1 MSRTERP
8 LDPNG
13 DPLQAFAARL
23 RTLREDAGRPTYAA
37 LARRTHRSPS
47 TLSEAAGGR
56 KFPSLDTTL
65 AYVRA
70 LGGDGQRVAGHQSQL
85 LAGTAGLAGAAA
97 AGQGQEGSRGCGGR
111 EEDAVARHG
120 GGSVRRLTHI
130 DIADA
135 RPKTN

>member
-70 LGGDGQRVAGHQSQL
+70 LGGDESTWAARWHETARL
-85 LAGTAGLAGAAA
+85 LGADQPAD
-97 AGQGQEGSRGCGGR
+97 RDR
-111 EEDAVARHG
+111 AV
-120 GGSVRRLTHI
+120 
-130 DIADA
+130 
-135 RPKTN
+135 